1 MKTGIK
7 EVVGWPVA
15 GIWSLKAN
23 RGAQRCLSEVFARLA
38 SRASPARAGVRVV
51 VSGRNAAQLGLGAK
65 VRLVGGDFL
74 CLFMNTVAI
83 IAVAECHCW

>member
-1 MKTGIK
+1 MRTGIK

-38 SRASPARAGVRVV
+38 SRASLAKARAEC
-51 VSGRNAAQLGLGAK
+51 GRMGEECGSAWP
-65 VRLVGGDFL
+65 GGESK
-74 CLFMNTVAI
+74 T
-83 IAVAECHCW
+83 